1 MSNSIRLKTLLK
13 TIILLSLLSNSTY
26 GFGQNKVQ
34 YSNFSW
40 KMLRSPHFNLYYH
53 QDQDTL
59 PHISFQWSE
68 NAFSRLS
75 SDFKYTPKNRFPLII
90 YGDPNLF
97 AQTNIIT
104 DIIPENVGGFTEMYK
119 NRIVLPFT
127 GNYSELRHV
136 IHHELVH
143 AFCFTIL
150 FNQFGGS
157 ILRNTEQSAPL
168 WFMEGLAEYL
178 SSDWNIEADM
188 FMIDQ
193 TIHGSVPLPGYELG
207 GYLAYKGGQSFL
219 YYLSQSRGYALF
231 EKFLENFKQTHSV
244 DNSIKNVYG
253 KNTEELGRE
262 WIQEL
267 KRNYWPEIGK
277 RELPT
282 VNSAPV
288 TDNKET
294 RANYNLRPR
303 LSPDGSKIA
312 FFSDR
317 KDFSKI
323 LITDRKGKL
332 LSSISQTGFG
342 GYFETFHP
350 FRSGLG
356 WSPDG
361 MNLVFVTKS
370 SGNDEIRIVSAEN
383 KKLLRKI
390 KTDLTSI
397 SSPDWSKD
405 GKMLV
410 FTGIQKGRSDLYLYN
425 LDNSE
430 LLQLS
435 NDVRFES
442 DPRFFPDNKRILFSI
457 EDTSGSAS
465 RNVGPYSA
473 TQSDLAV
480 MDIVNGTVTRLTQT
494 PWNEKQPSISNN
506 NNHIFFVSDRNGID
520 NLYCAPPDSL
530 QDAKPITDFTGGCSN
545 PDIADTTLV
554 YTLFQKSGWNVWMM
568 ENPLSHIKPDSL
580 SLTRWVESCV
590 DTSKPFFKFVKT
602 PNPDSLK
609 KSDSPGVLSKKRK
622 PYRRHADTKAKSIR
636 ELPPDT
642 SSNQVSTLEQSPDTI
657 KEPAKIDSVENQIQI
672 TDTTKQVTDT
682 IKQVSV
688 SVDIPHKDSSD
699 QIIDTSKI
707 AVKTDSIPKPLPIPS
722 PQPMKLSFSPD
733 MMSVGL
739 GINTFYGYA
748 GQWVVSL
755 SDLLG
760 DHRIILAGDV
770 QGDFRDYL
778 HVYGA
783 YYYLKRRIDFG
794 FGIFYNKDL
803 SYANIFSDFIY
814 KDVDYGGFFSS
825 EYPFSLYS
833 RVNFEILYQNG
844 KRTPQDTVLPKVKH
858 TTLLPSLS
866 YTFDNILW
874 GITGPINGF
883 RATVGAKVSPPLDMV
898 NDPFVSCEADV
909 RAYMHIVKRFVW
921 ANRLFLGASKSLDKS
936 RSARRYFLGGND
948 NWLFYNVDLD
958 EYEKN
963 IDQTTY
969 SSFVTPLRGFSYIG
983 LSGSRVALLNSEFRF
998 PFIREISVVWPLPMQ
1013 IRYISGAF
1021 FTDIGN
1027 AWDGGERHNNIP
1039 LPDKL
1044 YGGIGFGLRAN
1055 LGIFI
1060 LRYDRGWPTDF
1071 RTWLH
1076 APTNYFS
1083 LGAEF

>member
-1 MSNSIRLKTLLK
+1 MSSSTTLKTLLK
-13 TIILLSLLSNSTY
+13 TIILLSLLPNSTS

-53 QDQDTL
+53 QEQDTL
-59 PHISFQWSE
+59 PHISFHWSE

-104 DIIPENVGGFTEMYK
+104 EVIPEGVGGFTEMYK

-127 GNYSELRHV
+127 GNYSDLRHV

-143 AFCFTIL
+143 AFCFSIL
-150 FNQFGGS
+150 YNQFGGS
-157 ILRNTEQSAPL
+157 LLRNTEQSSPL

-193 TIHGSVPLPGYELG
+193 TIHSTVPLPGFELG

-219 YYLSQSRGYALF
+219 FYLSQSRGHTLF
-231 EKFLENFKQTHSV
+231 EKFLDKFKQSRSV
-244 DNSIKNVYG
+244 ENSIKSVYG
-253 KNTEELGRE
+253 KNAEELGRE

-282 VNSAPV
+282 VNSTPV
-288 TDNKET
+288 TDHKET
-294 RANYNLRPR
+294 RDNYNLRPR

-332 LSSISQTGFG
+332 LTSISQTGFG

-361 MNLVFVTKS
+361 NNLAFVTKG
-370 SGNDEIRIVSAEN
+370 SGNDEIRIVSTIN
-383 KKLLRKI
+383 KKVQRKI
-390 KTDLTSI
+390 KTPLTSI

-405 GKMLV
+405 GKLLV
-410 FTGIQKGRSDLYLYN
+410 FTGIQKGKSDLYLYQF
-425 LDNSE
+425 DNGE
-430 LLQLS
+430 LQRLS
-435 NDVRFES
+435 NDLNFES
-442 DPRFFPDNKRILFSI
+442 DPRFFPDSKRILFSI
-457 EDTSGSAS
+457 EDTSGNAHPHT
-465 RNVGPYSA
+465 GPYGS

-480 MDIVNGTVTRLTQT
+480 MDISNGAVTHLTQT
-494 PWNEKQPSISNN
+494 PWNEKHPCISNDSKQ
-506 NNHIFFVSDRNGID
+506 IIYVCDRNGID
-520 NLYCAPPDSL
+520 NLYCAPSDSL
-530 QDAKPITDFTGGCSN
+530 QKAKPLTDFTGGCSN
-545 PDIADTTLV
+545 PDIADKSLV
-554 YTLFQKSGWNVWMM
+554 YTLFQKSGWDVWLMD
-568 ENPLSHIKPDSL
+568 NPLSHLKSDTL
-580 SLTRWVESCV
+580 SLTRWVESC
-590 DTSKPFFKFVKT
+590 
-602 PNPDSLK
+602 
-609 KSDSPGVLSKKRK
+609 
-622 PYRRHADTKAKSIR
+622 
-636 ELPPDT
+636 
-642 SSNQVSTLEQSPDTI
+642 
-657 KEPAKIDSVENQIQI
+657 
-672 TDTTKQVTDT
+672 
-682 IKQVSV
+682 
-688 SVDIPHKDSSD
+688 
-699 QIIDTSKI
+699 IDTSK
-707 AVKTDSIPKPLPIPS
+707 VFFTCVKPPKTDTLKKTDSSNALSKNNHHHGNPVDSPTISIREFPLDTNKTQDSMHAQSAVTIKKTDATDRVNNATVTHDTTKPVLSSVSMPKTESTESTSGIAAKKDTVPLQIPS
-722 PQPMKLSFSPD
+722 PQPLKLSFSPD
-733 MMSVGL
+733 VVSIGL
-739 GINTFYGYA
+739 GISTFYGYA
-748 GQWVVSL
+748 GQWVMSL

-760 DHRIILAGDV
+760 DHRFVLAGDV
-770 QGDFRDYL
+770 QGNFKDYL
-778 HVYGA
+778 HLYGA
-783 YYYLKRRIDFG
+783 YYYLKQRTDFG
-794 FGIFYNKDL
+794 LGIFYSKDL
-803 SYANIFSDFIY
+803 SYANIYGDFIY
-814 KDVDYGGFFSS
+814 KDIDYGGFFSS

-833 RVNFEILYQNG
+833 RVNFEILY
-844 KRTPQDTVLPKVKH
+844 RHSERIPQDTVLPTVKR
-858 TTLLPSLS
+858 TTLLPSCS
-866 YTFDNILW
+866 YTFDNVLW
-874 GITGPINGF
+874 GMTGPINGF
-883 RATVGAKVSPPLDMV
+883 RATIGAMASPPLDMV
-898 NDPFVSCEADV
+898 NESFISCETDI
-909 RAYMHIVKRFVW
+909 RAYTHIVKRFVW
-921 ANRLFLGASKSLDKS
+921 ANRLFLGASRSLDKNK
-936 RSARRYFLGGND
+936 SARRYFLGGND
-948 NWLFYNVDLD
+948 NWLFYDVDLD
-958 EYEKN
+958 EYERN

-969 SSFVTPLRGFSYIG
+969 SDFVTPLRGFAYIG

-1021 FTDIGN
+1021 FTDLGN
-1027 AWDGGERHNNIP
+1027 AWNSGERHNNIP

-1071 RTWLH
+1071 RKWLR

>member
-1 MSNSIRLKTLLK
+1 MLSSIKLKTLLK
-13 TIILLSLLSNSTY
+13 TIILLSLLPNSTF

-53 QDQDTL
+53 QEQDTL
-59 PHISFQWSE
+59 PRISFHWSE

-104 DIIPENVGGFTEMYK
+104 EVIPEGVGGFTEMYK
-119 NRIVLPFT
+119 NRIVVPFT
-127 GNYSELRHV
+127 GNYTELRHV

-143 AFCFTIL
+143 AFCFSIL

-157 ILRNTEQSAPL
+157 LLKNTEQSSPL

-193 TIHGSVPLPGYELG
+193 TIHSTVPLPGFELG

-219 YYLSQSRGYALF
+219 FYLSQSRGQALF
-231 EKFLENFKQTHSV
+231 EKFLETFKQTRSV
-244 DNSIKNVYG
+244 DNSFKSVYG
-253 KNTEELGRE
+253 KNAEELGRD

-282 VNSAPV
+282 VNSVPV
-288 TDNKET
+288 TDHKES
-294 RANYNLRPR
+294 RDNYNLRPR

-361 MNLVFVTKS
+361 NSLVFVTKG
-370 SGNDEIRIVSAEN
+370 SGNDEIRIVSTIN
-383 KKLLRKI
+383 KKVLRKI
-390 KTDLTSI
+390 KTNLTSI
-397 SSPDWSKD
+397 SSPDWSRD
-405 GKMLV
+405 GKLLV
-410 FTGIQKGRSDLYLYN
+410 FTGIQKGRSDLYLYK

-430 LLQLS
+430 LQRLS
-435 NDVRFES
+435 NDVNFES
-442 DPRFFPDNKRILFSI
+442 DPRFFPDNKRILFST

-465 RNVGPYSA
+465 RHTGPYGT

-480 MDIVNGTVTRLTQT
+480 MDISNGTVNILTQT
-494 PWNEKQPSISNN
+494 PWNEKQPSISNDSRN
-506 NNHIFFVSDRNGID
+506 IIFVCDRNGID
-520 NLYCAPPDSL
+520 NLYCAPSDSL
-530 QDAKPITDFTGGCSN
+530 QNAKPLTDFTGGCSN
-545 PDIADTTLV
+545 PDISDKTLV
-554 YTLFQKSGWNVWMM
+554 YTLFQKSGWDIWMM
-568 ENPLSHIKPDSL
+568 ENPLSHLKTDTL
-580 SLTRWVESCV
+580 SVTRWVESCN
-590 DTSKPFFKFVKT
+590 DTSKAFFTRVKPPKT
-602 PNPDSLK
+602 DTLK
-609 KSDSPGVLSKKRK
+609 KSDSSAALSKNNN
-622 PYRRHADTKAKSIR
+622 RHTTPVDTATISIR
-636 ELPPDT
+636 ELPIDT
-642 SSNQVSTLEQSPDTI
+642 IGNQLSTRKQSTDTVMKPGVIDTVNHSPISPDTT
-657 KEPAKIDSVENQIQI
+657 KPASVNVSLTQNDSTKFK
-672 TDTTKQVTDT
+672 TDTLGIAAKKDT
-682 IKQVSV
+682 TPI
-688 SVDIPHKDSSD
+688 
-699 QIIDTSKI
+699 
-707 AVKTDSIPKPLPIPS
+707 PIPS
-722 PQPMKLSFSPD
+722 PQPLKLSFSPD
-733 MMSVGL
+733 IVSIGL

-760 DHRIILAGDV
+760 DHRFVLAGDV
-770 QGDFRDYL
+770 QGNFKDYL
-778 HVYGA
+778 HLYGA
-783 YYYLKRRIDFG
+783 YYYLKQRIDFG
-794 FGIFYNKDL
+794 CGIFYSKDL
-803 SYANIFSDFIY
+803 SYANIYGDYIY
-814 KDVDYGGFFSS
+814 KDIDYGGFFTS

-833 RVNFEILYQNG
+833 RVNFEILY
-844 KRTPQDTVLPKVKH
+844 RHSERIPQDTVLPTVKH
-858 TTLLPSLS
+858 TTLLPSFS

-874 GITGPINGF
+874 GITGPINGV
-883 RATVGAKVSPPLDMV
+883 RATIGAMVAPPLDMV
-898 NDPFVSCEADV
+898 NQSFISCEADA
-909 RAYMHIVKRFVW
+909 RTYMHIVKRFVW
-921 ANRLFLGASKSLDKS
+921 ANRLFLGASKSLDKNKS
-936 RSARRYFLGGND
+936 PRRYFLGGND
-948 NWLFYNVDLD
+948 NWLFYDVDLD

-969 SSFVTPLRGFSYIG
+969 SDFVTPLRGFAYIG

-998 PFIREISVVWPLPMQ
+998 PFIREVAVVWPIPMQ
-1013 IRYISGAF
+1013 VRYISGAF

-1027 AWDGGERHNNIP
+1027 AWDSGERHNNLP
-1039 LPDKL
+1039 LPDKI

-1071 RTWLH
+1071 RKWLK

>member
-1 MSNSIRLKTLLK
+1 MSSSITLKTLLK
-13 TIILLSLLSNSTY
+13 TIILLSLLPNSTS

-53 QDQDTL
+53 QEQDTL

-104 DIIPENVGGFTEMYK
+104 DVIPEGVGGFTEMYK
-119 NRIVLPFT
+119 NRIVVPFT

-143 AFCFTIL
+143 AFCFSIL

-157 ILRNTEQSAPL
+157 ILRNTEQSSPL

-193 TIHGSVPLPGYELG
+193 TIHGNVPLPGFELG

-219 YYLSQSRGYALF
+219 YYLSQSRGFTLF
-231 EKFLENFKQTHSV
+231 EKFLENFKQTRSV
-244 DNSIKNVYG
+244 DNSIKIVYG

-282 VNSAPV
+282 VNSVPV
-288 TDNKET
+288 TDHKES
-294 RANYNLRPR
+294 RDNYNLRPR

-356 WSPDG
+356 WAPDG
-361 MNLVFVTKS
+361 KSLVFVTKG
-370 SGNDEIRIVSAEN
+370 SGNDEIRIVSTIN

-390 KTDLTSI
+390 KTSLTSI

-405 GKMLV
+405 GKLLV
-410 FTGIQKGRSDLYLYN
+410 FTGIQMGKSDLYLYN

-430 LLQLS
+430 LKRLS
-435 NDVRFES
+435 NDVNFEA
-442 DPRFFPDNKRILFSI
+442 DPRFFTDNKRILFST
-457 EDTSGSAS
+457 EDTSGNAS
-465 RNVGPYSA
+465 RHLGPYST

-480 MDIVNGTVTRLTQT
+480 MDITNGTVTHLSQT
-494 PWNEKQPSISNN
+494 PWNEKQPCLSNDN
-506 NNHIFFVSDRNGID
+506 KHIIFVSDRNGID
-520 NLYCAPPDSL
+520 NLYCAPSDSL
-530 QDAKPITDFTGGCSN
+530 QNAKPLTDFTGGCSN
-545 PDIADTTLV
+545 PDISDTTLV
-554 YTLFQKSGWNVWMM
+554 YTLFQKSGWDVWMM
-568 ENPLSHIKPDSL
+568 ENPLSHIKADTL
-580 SLTRWVESCV
+580 SMTRWVESCI
-590 DTSKPFFKFVKT
+590 DTSKTFFTRVKT
-602 PNPDSLK
+602 PKTDTLK
-609 KSDSPGVLSKKRK
+609 KADTSGVQSKKLTRHSS
-622 PYRRHADTKAKSIR
+622 HADTAAISIR
-636 ELPPDT
+636 ELPLDT
-642 SSNQVSTLEQSPDTI
+642 NSNQVSAPEQSPVTT
-657 KEPAKIDSVENQIQI
+657 KNPVEVDSVNNLPLA
-672 TDTTKQVTDT
+672 TDT
-682 IKQVSV
+682 INGASTPA
-688 SVDIPHKDSSD
+688 SIPQKDSSEKRT
-699 QIIDTSKI
+699 DTSGITAKMDTTPI
-707 AVKTDSIPKPLPIPS
+707 PIPS
-722 PQPMKLSFSPD
+722 PQPLKLSFSPD
-733 MMSVGL
+733 MVSVGL

-755 SDLLG
+755 SDMLG
-760 DHRIILAGDV
+760 DHRFVLAGDV
-770 QGDFRDYL
+770 QGNFRDYL
-778 HVYGA
+778 HFYGA
-783 YYYLKRRIDFG
+783 YYYLKQRTDFG
-794 FGIFYNKDL
+794 CGIFYSKDL
-803 SYANIFSDFIY
+803 SYANIYGDFIY
-814 KDVDYGGFFSS
+814 KDIDYGGFFSS

-833 RVNFEILYQNG
+833 RVNFEILY
-844 KRTPQDTVLPKVKH
+844 RHSERIPQDTVLPTVKH
-858 TTLLPSLS
+858 TTLLPTCS

-874 GITGPINGF
+874 GITGPINGI
-883 RATVGAKVSPPLDMV
+883 RATIGAMVSPPLDMV
-898 NDPFVSCEADV
+898 NESFVSCEADV

-936 RSARRYFLGGND
+936 KSARRYFLGGND
-948 NWLFYNVDLD
+948 NWLFYDVDLD

-969 SSFVTPLRGFSYIG
+969 SDFVTPMRGFAYIG
-983 LSGSRVALLNSEFRF
+983 LSGSRAALLNSEFRF
-998 PFIREISVVWPLPMQ
+998 PFIREVSVVWPLPMQ

-1027 AWDGGERHNNIP
+1027 AWDSGERHNNLP

-1071 RTWLH
+1071 RTWLR

>member
-1 MSNSIRLKTLLK
+1 MPNSMKLKTLLK
-13 TIILLSLLSNSTY
+13 TIILLSLLPNSTH

-40 KMLRSPHFNLYYH
+40 EMLRSPHFNLYYH
-53 QDQDTL
+53 QEQDTL

-104 DIIPENVGGFTEMYK
+104 EVIPEGVGGFTEMYK
-119 NRIVLPFT
+119 NRIVIPFT
-127 GNYSELRHV
+127 GNYAELRHV

-143 AFCFTIL
+143 AFCFSIL

-157 ILRNTEQSAPL
+157 ILRNAEQSSPL

-193 TIHGSVPLPGYELG
+193 TIHSTVPLPGFELG

-219 YYLSQSRGYALF
+219 YYLSQSRGPAF
-231 EKFLENFKQTHSV
+231 FQKFLENFKQTRSV
-244 DNSIKNVYG
+244 DNSLKNIYG
-253 KNTEELGRE
+253 KNAEELGRD
-262 WIQEL
+262 WVQDL

-277 RELPT
+277 RELPS
-282 VNSAPV
+282 VNSVPV
-288 TDNKET
+288 TDHKES
-294 RANYNLRPR
+294 RDNYNLRPR

-323 LITDRKGKL
+323 LITDRKGKMI
-332 LSSISQTGFG
+332 SSISQTGFG

-361 MNLVFVTKS
+361 NSLVFVTKG
-370 SGNDEIRIVSAEN
+370 SGNDEIRIVSTVN
-383 KKLLRKI
+383 KKVLRKI
-390 KTDLTSI
+390 KTSLTSI

-405 GKMLV
+405 GKLLV
-410 FTGIQKGRSDLYLYN
+410 FTGIQKGKSDLYLYKLESN
-425 LDNSE
+425 E
-430 LLQLS
+430 LQRLS
-435 NDVRFES
+435 NNVDFES
-442 DPRFFPDNKRILFSI
+442 DPRFFADNKRIIFST

-465 RNVGPYSA
+465 RHTGAYGT
-473 TQSDLAV
+473 TQTDLAV
-480 MDIVNGTVTRLTQT
+480 MDISSGTVNRLTQT
-494 PWNEKQPSISNN
+494 PWNEKQPCISNDSRKI
-506 NNHIFFVSDRNGID
+506 IFVCDRNGID
-520 NLYCAPPDSL
+520 NLYCAPSDSL
-530 QDAKPITDFTGGCSN
+530 QNAKPLTDFTGGCSN
-545 PDIADTTLV
+545 PDISDKTLV
-554 YTLFQKSGWNVWMM
+554 YTLFQKSGWDVWMM
-568 ENPLSHIKPDSL
+568 ENPLSHLKTDTL

-590 DTSKPFFKFVKT
+590 DTSKVFFTRVKPPKPDTLKKRDSSILTSKNNIRHDKFV
-602 PNPDSLK
+602 
-609 KSDSPGVLSKKRK
+609 
-622 PYRRHADTKAKSIR
+622 DTASISIR
-636 ELPPDT
+636 EQSLDT
-642 SSNQVSTLEQSPDTI
+642 NVIKVSVRDQS
-657 KEPAKIDSVENQIQI
+657 IDSVRKPGETDTVNHSPVSQ
-672 TDTTKQVTDT
+672 DTTKPA
-682 IKQVSV
+682 SV
-688 SVDIPHKDSSD
+688 SKPQKNS
-699 QIIDTSKI
+699 
-707 AVKTDSIPKPLPIPS
+707 AVLKTDSSGIALPKDTTPIPIPPS
-722 PQPMKLSFSPD
+722 QPMKLSFSPD
-733 MMSVGL
+733 IVSLGL

-748 GQWVVSL
+748 GQWAMSL

-760 DHRIILAGDV
+760 DHRFVVAGDI
-770 QGDFRDYL
+770 QGNFKDYL
-778 HVYGA
+778 HLFGA
-783 YYYLKRRIDFG
+783 YYYLKRRTDFG
-794 FGIFYNKDL
+794 CGLFYNKDL
-803 SYANIFSDFIY
+803 SYANIYGDFIY
-814 KDVDYGGFFSS
+814 KNVDYGGFFTS

-833 RVNFEILYQNG
+833 RVNFEILYQHSE
-844 KRTPQDTVLPKVKH
+844 RIPQDTILPKLKH
-858 TTLLPSLS
+858 TTLLPSLN

-874 GITGPINGF
+874 GMTGPINGV
-883 RATVGAKVSPPLDMV
+883 RATIGAMVSPPLDMV
-898 NDPFVSCEADV
+898 NQTFVSCEADV
-909 RAYMHIVKRFVW
+909 RAYTHIVKRFVW

-936 RSARRYFLGGND
+936 KSGRRYFLGGND
-948 NWLFYNVDLD
+948 NWLFYKVDLD

-969 SSFVTPLRGFSYIG
+969 SDFVTPLRGFAYIG

-1013 IRYISGAF
+1013 IRYISGAV

-1027 AWDGGERHNNIP
+1027 AWNSGERHNNIP

-1071 RTWLH
+1071 RTWLR

>member
-1 MSNSIRLKTLLK
+1 MTGSTKLKTLLK
-13 TIILLSLLSNSTY
+13 TIILLSLLPNSTP

-40 KMLRSPHFNLYYH
+40 KMLRSPHFYLYYH
-53 QDQDTL
+53 QEQDSL
-59 PHISFQWSE
+59 PNILFHWSE

-104 DIIPENVGGFTEMYK
+104 EVIPEGVGGFTEMYK
-119 NRIVLPFT
+119 NRIVIPFT

-143 AFCFTIL
+143 AFCFSIL
-150 FNQFGGS
+150 YNQFGGS
-157 ILRNTEQSAPL
+157 ILRNTEQSSPL

-193 TIHGSVPLPGYELG
+193 TIHSTVPLPGIELG

-219 YYLSQSRGYALF
+219 YYLSQSRGDALF
-231 EKFLENFKQTHSV
+231 EKFLENFKQTRSSE
-244 DNSIKNVYG
+244 NSIKNVYG
-253 KNTEELGRE
+253 KNAEALGRE

-277 RELPT
+277 RELPN
-282 VNSAPV
+282 VNSVAI
-288 TDNKET
+288 TDHKESHD
-294 RANYNLRPR
+294 NYNLRPR

-312 FFSDR
+312 FFSDL

-332 LSSISQTGFG
+332 LSSISQTGYG
-342 GYFETFHP
+342 GYFESFHP
-350 FRSGLG
+350 FRSGLS

-361 MNLVFVTKS
+361 NSLAFVTKG
-370 SGNDEIRIVSAEN
+370 SGNDEIRIVSTIN
-383 KKLLRKI
+383 KKVLRKI
-390 KTDLTSI
+390 KTSLTSI

-405 GKMLV
+405 GKLLV
-410 FTGIQKGRSDLYLYN
+410 FTGIQNGRSDLYLYN
-425 LDNSE
+425 LDNND
-430 LLQLS
+430 LQRLS
-435 NDVRFES
+435 NDVNYES
-442 DPRFFPDNKRILFSI
+442 DPRFFPDNKRIIFST
-457 EDTSGSAS
+457 EDTSGAAS
-465 RNVGPYSA
+465 KPTGPYGT

-480 MDIVNGTVTRLTQT
+480 MDIASGSVSHLTQT
-494 PWNEKQPSISNN
+494 PWNEKQACISNDN
-506 NNHIFFVSDRNGID
+506 KNIIFVCDRNGID
-520 NLYCAPPDSL
+520 NLYCAPSDSL
-530 QDAKPITDFTGGCSN
+530 QNAKPVTDFTGGCSN
-545 PDIADTTLV
+545 PDISDQTLV
-554 YTLFQKSGWNVWMM
+554 YTLFQKSGWDVWMM
-568 ENPLSHIKPDSL
+568 DSVLSHVKTDTL
-580 SLTRWVESCV
+580 ALTRWVES
-590 DTSKPFFKFVKT
+590 
-602 PNPDSLK
+602 
-609 KSDSPGVLSKKRK
+609 R
-622 PYRRHADTKAKSIR
+622 
-636 ELPPDT
+636 
-642 SSNQVSTLEQSPDTI
+642 
-657 KEPAKIDSVENQIQI
+657 
-672 TDTTKQVTDT
+672 
-682 IKQVSV
+682 
-688 SVDIPHKDSSD
+688 
-699 QIIDTSKI
+699 IDTSKTFFTHVKPPKI
-707 AVKTDSIPKPLPIPS
+707 DTVKKSDTAAVISKSKTIQHHTDTTTISIQELPSDSNGTLISTNKKSTVNTPQPGEIDTASNLPVKADTMKTAVTQSVNIVQNNSTAIKTDTSVITAKKDTTPIPIPS
-722 PQPMKLSFSPD
+722 PQPLKLSFSPD
-733 MMSVGL
+733 IVSLGL

-760 DHRIILAGDV
+760 DHRFVLAGDV
-770 QGDFRDYL
+770 QGNFKDYL
-778 HVYGA
+778 HLYGA
-783 YYYLKRRIDFG
+783 YYYLKRRTDFG
-794 FGIFYNKDL
+794 GGIFYSKDL
-803 SYANIFSDFIY
+803 SYANIYADFIY
-814 KDVDYGGFFSS
+814 KNIDYGGFFTA

-833 RVNFEILYQNG
+833 RVNFEMLYSHSE
-844 KRTPQDTVLPKVKH
+844 RIPQDTVLPTVDR
-858 TTLLPSLS
+858 TTLLPTLS

-874 GITGPINGF
+874 GITGPINGV
-883 RATVGAKVSPPLDMV
+883 RATIGGMVSPPIDMV
-898 NDPFVSCEADV
+898 NESFISSEADV
-909 RAYMHIVKRFVW
+909 RAYIHIVKRFVW
-921 ANRLFLGASKSLDKS
+921 ANRLFLGASRSLDKNK
-936 RSARRYFLGGND
+936 SARRYFLGGND
-948 NWLFYNVDLD
+948 NWLFYEVNLD

-969 SSFVTPLRGFSYIG
+969 SDFVTPMRGFAYIG
-983 LSGSRVALLNSEFRF
+983 LSGTRVALFNSEFRF

-1027 AWDGGERHNNIP
+1027 AWDKDKQLDNIP

-1071 RTWLH
+1071 RTWLR